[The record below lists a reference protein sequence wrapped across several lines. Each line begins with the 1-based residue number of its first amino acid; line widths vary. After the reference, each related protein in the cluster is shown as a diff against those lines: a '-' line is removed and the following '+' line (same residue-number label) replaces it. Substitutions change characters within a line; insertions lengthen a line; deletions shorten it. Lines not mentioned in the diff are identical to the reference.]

1 MYLKALKLHGF
12 KSFADPSTLRFEPG
26 VTAIVGPNGCG
37 KSNIA
42 DSIRWV
48 LGEQSAKALRGGK
61 MQDVI
66 FEGADTR
73 KPAQMCEV
81 SLLLTECEKQL
92 GSEFHEIEIT
102 RRVHR
107 DGQSE
112 YFFNGQACRLKD
124 IQKLFM
130 DTGIGR
136 TSYSIMAQGQIDQI
150 LSSKPEERRAV
161 FEEAAGITKYKAQR
175 REALQKLA
183 LTDQNL
189 ARIADVIGE
198 VSRQIGSLRRQ
209 AAKAMRY
216 KRLNHR
222 LRHLALAWS
231 GFHHTQ
237 LTATLGALE
246 TKVAAL
252 RADADAR
259 RTNFEGQQSRLDE
272 KKAHRSRLNQRVQ
285 DAQQAVFDVRSQ
297 KEAAEN
303 AANLAQIKRTGLE
316 DRLESSRQNL
326 GEIEMQLREVTAQVD
341 TGAQDK
347 QLQLELLG
355 GSDAVFQQR
364 NRELAIVEGELTKLE
379 QELNQSKFQLLQ
391 LESTVARLRTD
402 CSSYEVDQKTSVHRH
417 DSLAQELEGVR
428 QQQAAAAQLA
438 AEIDARVE
446 EALAEKARANTDI
459 GVAQQA
465 ITDLT
470 REFREAQRKLSEI
483 DRALAQR
490 TARLRLL
497 QQLQERWEGFG
508 EGAKAVLQGRLDAA
522 LAGATVAP
530 ITHGLAVKPEFGRA
544 VEAILG
550 AAAEAIS
557 VSDLA
562 TAQRILAQLD
572 NEQIGSAVLR
582 VTDLGVRAEGHP
594 ELPAGLVRATESLG
608 EIDPGHPAIGVLNE
622 CYIADDLGAFLEF
635 WKANP
640 AFPFLA
646 VATRKGDLVDRR
658 GLIYG
663 GHHSGKRAAHS
674 IVQREIDLRETAKA
688 LADEQKQHDDQK
700 AVIDALNTRLAEA
713 EQTVEQRRA
722 DVLTATQ
729 AVASIQAEQRNA
741 QKNVDEVGNRLRRME
756 NEIVGVEQARNEA
769 QARWEKAQAGLAEA
783 DGTATAQREKIHQL
797 ETRLN
802 EVRTDRDVKRDSLA
816 QARLELAERR
826 QKVEVLDR
834 GLGEMERRRQQ
845 LGELLVQRQHEIES
859 WTDQIGGLG
868 GEADEQRSRATQL
881 AETLVVSQE
890 QVEKVRVELVDVERE
905 INSLDAAQVAV
916 RDEADAAH
924 EELST
929 HEVKLAESRQR
940 AQFLAEEVTREF
952 SIDITVVDWK
962 QQLWHAD
969 DEPEG
974 LKPLDLDEE
983 DEEPE
988 GQKKE
993 EVGGKKEEVGN
1004 NAAGVGDPGY
1014 KEGEASNALAG
1025 GGDPGQAAPEAQP
1038 AEAAAQPT
1046 KRRRK
1051 KKEARGEPTEAD
1063 LATLDQTD
1071 WSATKTEVD
1080 ALRQRLNSMGAVN
1093 LVAIEEYAELKQRH
1107 DFLQNQVND
1116 LTTAKAELVKAIDEI
1131 NQSSQKQFELTF
1143 EQIRKNFEYTFN
1155 TLFGGGV
1162 ARLELIQTED
1172 ILESGIEIVAQPPG
1186 TKLKS
1191 ITLLSGGQKTL
1202 TAVALL
1208 FALYMVKPSP
1218 FCLLDELDAPLDES
1232 NIGRFTDLLKK
1243 FVNESQFIIITHNKR
1258 TVSAAKA
1265 IYGVTM
1271 EERGVSKTVS
1281 MKFSAEHGDA
1291 EVHAPNIAESVRG
1304 AKLPGAAKAAATT
1317 TGAAP
1322 VAATTTPEAP
1332 ATETDVVPV

>member
-12 KSFADPSTLRFEPG
+12 KSFADPTTLRFEPG

-73 KPAQMCEV
+73 KPAQLCEV

-107 DGQSE
+107 DGQGE
-112 YFFNGQACRLKD
+112 YFFNGQPCRLKD

-175 REALQKLA
+175 REALQKLT

-189 ARIADVIGE
+189 ARVADVIGE

-231 GFHHTQ
+231 GYHHAQ
-237 LTATLGALE
+237 LTATLGALDE
-246 TKVAAL
+246 KVASL
-252 RADADAR
+252 RADAEAR
-259 RTNFEGQQSRLDE
+259 RSSFEAQQSSLDE
-272 KKAHRSRLNQRVQ
+272 KKTHRGRLNQRVQ
-285 DAQQAVFDVRSQ
+285 DAQQAVFDIRSQ

-303 AANLAQIKRTGLE
+303 AANLAHIKRTGLE
-316 DRLESSRQNL
+316 DRLQSSRNNL
-326 GEIEMQLREVTAQVD
+326 GELEMQLREVSEQVD
-341 TGAQDK
+341 SGAQDK
-347 QLQLELLG
+347 QQQLELLG

-364 NRELAIVEGELTKLE
+364 NRELAIVEGELSKLE

-417 DSLAQELEGVR
+417 DSLVQEIEGVR
-428 QQQAAAAQLA
+428 QQQAAAAQVV
-438 AEIDARVE
+438 AEMEARLE
-446 EALAEKARANTDI
+446 ESLAEKSRATSEVN
-459 GVAQQA
+459 GAQQT

-497 QQLQERWEGFG
+497 QQLQEKWEGFG

-522 LAGATVAP
+522 VAGATVSP
-530 ITHGLAVKPEFGRA
+530 ITQGLAVKPEFGKA
-544 VEAILG
+544 VEALLG

-562 TAQRILAQLD
+562 TAQRILAQLE

-582 VTDLGVRAEGHP
+582 VGELGARSDAAA
-594 ELPAGLVRATESLG
+594 ELPAGLVRATEALG
-608 EIDPGHPAIGVLNE
+608 DIDPAHPAIGLIGE
-622 CYIADDLGAFLEF
+622 CYIADDLNAFLEF

-640 AFPFLA
+640 AFAFLA
-646 VATRKGDLVDRR
+646 VVTRKGDLVDRR

-663 GHHSGKRAAHS
+663 GHHSAKRANNS
-674 IVQREIDLRETAKA
+674 ILQREIDLRETAKA
-688 LADEQKQHDDQK
+688 LAEEQKQHDEQK
-700 AVIDALNTRLAEA
+700 AVIDGLNARLAEA
-713 EQTVEQRRA
+713 EQNLEQRRA
-722 DVLTATQ
+722 DVLAATQ
-729 AVASIQAEQRNA
+729 TVASVQAEQRNA
-741 QKNVDEVGNRLRRME
+741 ARNAEEIGNRLRRME
-756 NEIVGVEQARNEA
+756 NELGAVEQARNEA
-769 QARWEKAQAGLAEA
+769 HARWEKAQAGLAEA
-783 DGTATAQREKIHQL
+783 DATAAGQREKIHNL
-797 ETRLN
+797 EIRLN
-802 EVRTDRDVKRDSLA
+802 EVRTDRDVKRDTLG

-834 GLGEMERRRQQ
+834 GLGEMERRRIQ
-845 LGELLVQRQHEIES
+845 LGELLVQRQHEIEV
-859 WTDQIGGLG
+859 WTEQIGQL
-868 GEADEQRSRATQL
+868 ERDSEEQRSRSSQL
-881 AETLVVSQE
+881 SETLVVAQE
-890 QVEKVRVELVDVERE
+890 QVEKIRTELVDVERE
-905 INSLDAAQVAV
+905 INALEAAQVAV

-924 EELST
+924 DELST
-929 HEVKLAESRQR
+929 HEVKLAENRQR

-952 SIDITVVDWK
+952 SLDITTIDWK
-962 QQLWHAD
+962 QQLWRSE

-974 LKPLDLDEE
+974 VKPLDLEEE
-983 DEEPE
+983 DEE
-988 GQKKE
+988 
-993 EVGGKKEEVGN
+993 
-1004 NAAGVGDPGY
+1004 
-1014 KEGEASNALAG
+1014 GEAPAKAEPVATTPAPAAATTEG
-1025 GGDPGQAAPEAQP
+1025 GENGEAQP

-1051 KKEARGEPTEAD
+1051 KKEARGEATEAD
-1063 LATLDQTD
+1063 LAALE
-1071 WSATKTEVD
+1071 KTEWTAVKSEID

-1191 ITLLSGGQKTL
+1191 ISLLSGGQKTL

-1243 FVNESQFIIITHNKR
+1243 FVGESQFIIITHNKR
-1258 TVSAAKA
+1258 TVSAAHS

-1281 MKFSAEHGDA
+1281 MKFNAQLGEPETHP
-1291 EVHAPNIAESVRG
+1291 VNIAESVRG
-1304 AKLPGAAKAAATT
+1304 ARMPGGKAVARTSVAAAPAPAP
-1317 TGAAP
+1317 AAE
-1322 VAATTTPEAP
+1322 VAAT
-1332 ATETDVVPV
+1332 